1 MTCTFPLDDSE
12 KALTFIDDI
21 NSSSCVEFMR
31 SVVFASLEKLSVV
44 PLFVIKPK
52 GKGKE
57 VEVAGPG
64 DKSREHATML
74 LHCGFLIVHLLAIP
88 NRCHT
93 ELRISIANTVGWS
106 K

>member
-31 SVVFASLEKLSVV
+31 SVVFASLEKLFVV

-52 GKGKE
+52 GKGKK
-57 VEVAGPG
+57 VEVAR
-64 DKSREHATML
+64 SFRM
-74 LHCGFLIVHLLAIP
+74 
-88 NRCHT
+88 
-93 ELRISIANTVGWS
+93 
-106 K
+106 